1 MLKTVSITIKEILKK
16 LITIFKK
23 EFSKKRTQE
32 DTRGR
37 KRSKRILEKE
47 KPGSFR
53 ERETREL

>member
-16 LITIFKK
+16 IITIFKK

-32 DTRGR
+32 DTRGHKR
-37 KRSKRILEKE
+37 KKE
-47 KPGSFR
+47 KQEDLR

>member
-16 LITIFKK
+16 IITIFKK

-47 KPGSFR
+47 KQESFR
-53 ERETREL
+53 EKETKEL